1 MADES
6 VVIAQLEEAARF
18 LFASDMGVPA
28 SKREEAEICFN
39 QLRSIPRPYS
49 LCQCILGSNCSSY
62 VKFQATVTMKEAFM
76 REWTQIQPEE
86 RHIMLKQLFDFV
98 VANDSSLSDYVQK
111 QIFVLISIVLKR
123 GALED
128 NGGIVLKSYIHNICQ
143 SLCNLLNVEIGCC
156 FLLTLLS
163 EFSSSEGS
171 SSIGLSLDSHFR
183 CKRCIEES
191 GGLLLVITAAMQALA
206 SFVNKLEFSKENNI
220 SLLVSLN
227 LEILSWDFSSSTLHG
242 IKSVTSFMS
251 NVPLKPPPSF
261 NDILLD
267 PAIVHVFLKLFN
279 NFSGG
284 SDIVVSVCQCLS
296 QLASLSGAIFSS
308 KDIGRSYAINFVKTL
323 ISSLMQNLHL
333 SDKAL
338 YGITC
343 VFRRFLSNFCHLL
356 FVILTEET
364 LLALSKVLVHLFEIS
379 SQRSATIEM
388 SHEDSSMLEESYCF
402 ILEGIYRLIEPPTG
416 NFAGYL
422 KESLLTLVTVYL
434 RNKLNH
440 PRGLRQY
447 CTGFC
452 TTLDFT
458 DDDREIY
465 YDELSY
471 LGFISRHILT
481 DFLSMLLDLFN
492 QCYSK
497 CTELIAVLSSSES
510 NTAAVYEIEALFEDI
525 HWLLLIAAFTL
536 TDVVEGEECV
546 IPKQIQSH
554 SFEHQ
559 TNDLFTLEQLVYN
572 TDHSN
577 TSSVDP
583 VVSLIVCLCQWCV
596 IEKDMID
603 KGLKDFV
610 SPQVSESATWSLFTV
625 CNTYLLSSRK
635 YEKMSDILSRMIVS
649 DTDESRW
656 LLFFILD
663 KVLFNTSVWMS
674 EEKLCICS
682 MKLLTKLCQSSPLRS
697 TYLCNSEKM
706 CSFMKACASGQ
717 HCLAMC
723 SPSVQ
728 REIFKGLVSCASGDK
743 NAEFLN
749 ELLGLLYSQF
759 EGLMA
764 SFDSQSL
771 NEQKH
776 LLMLLESINGVI
788 VASHNSIVNVVFPFI
803 LPILSTCV
811 QIMDRVCDFQDLYQ
825 AILKLFCHVSEN
837 FLLFLNDVS
846 VSQLYD
852 ICSTLVSVYAKIIV
866 GKYCKKMSDDMDY
879 DDLTFFIETLSH
891 LTTKDYID
899 FSQSDTNDVSIHVDV
914 VLKGLCAI
922 LPAVHVNEDLLKYPD
937 ICKKFYELLHY
948 VCEIFPESLL
958 TLPTDCIEYTFTL
971 IGLGCVRFGADIRVL
986 SVECIESLSN
996 CSPTVNLDL
1005 FIQGLKFFLKEL
1017 FKEMLMSYHE
1027 TNTISHFIAAIY
1039 QLMCCLKE
1047 HSINVDSILLNESF
1061 GNNKGVKEL
1070 LQANQSILTGSKVHR
1085 KEFQSYVMKCLPTIR
1100 DSCFHTTNNV

>member
-1 MADES
+1 MVVHQYKDMETGERCHVHLLDTYLAKLPPNAADLD
-6 VVIAQLEEAARF
+6 IFYLR
-18 LFASDMGVPA
+18 P
-28 SKREEAEICFN
+28 N
-39 QLRSIPRPYS
+39 QNS
-49 LCQCILGSNCSSY
+49 SNCSSY

-191 GGLLLVITAAMQALA
+191 GGLLL
-206 SFVNKLEFSKENNI
+206 
-220 SLLVSLN
+220 
-227 LEILSWDFSSSTLHG
+227 
-242 IKSVTSFMS
+242 
-251 NVPLKPPPSF
+251 
-261 NDILLD
+261 
-267 PAIVHVFLKLFN
+267 LFN

-749 ELLGLLYSQF
+749 EMYSAITIIVQILQLLGLLYSQF